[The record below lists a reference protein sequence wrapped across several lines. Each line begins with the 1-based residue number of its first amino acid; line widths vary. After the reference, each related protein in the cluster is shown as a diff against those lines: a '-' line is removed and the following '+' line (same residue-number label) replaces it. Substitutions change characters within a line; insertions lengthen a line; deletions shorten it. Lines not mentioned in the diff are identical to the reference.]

1 MSLYQTRNIR
11 SVSDSIT
18 YEEIPLSDSD
28 SSTDLMEQGLL
39 SKEYIQKEIKKNN
52 CGNYCRDYC
61 RDYCNS
67 TIIGISLI
75 ILLCLIFF
83 ILITVELL
91 M

>member
-18 YEEIPLSDSD
+18 YEQIPLSDSD
-28 SSTDLMEQGLL
+28 SSIDLMEQGLL
-39 SKEYIQKEIKKNN
+39 SKESIQEEMEKNN
-52 CGNYCRDYC
+52 CGKYCRN
-61 RDYCNS
+61 YCNS

-75 ILLCLIFF
+75 ITICLLFF
-83 ILITVELL
+83 ILITLELL

>member
-18 YEEIPLSDSD
+18 YEQIPLSDSD
-28 SSTDLMEQGLL
+28 SSIDLMEQGLL
-39 SKEYIQKEIKKNN
+39 SNESNQEEMEKNN
-52 CGNYCRDYC
+52 CGGYCRN
-61 RDYCNS
+61 YCNS

-75 ILLCLIFF
+75 ITICLLFF
-83 ILITVELL
+83 ILITLELL